1 MTAQMATKPH
11 LHHVEVGTDLL
22 IGRNAE
28 KPHVLQILLLVSEV
42 VLNR

>member
-1 MTAQMATKPH
+1 MATKP
-11 LHHVEVGTDLL
+11 LLDDVEVGTDLV

-28 KPHVLQILLLVSEV
+28 KPLVLKILLLVSEV